1 MGRIWDLVVY
11 ILIGLTVVG
20 LLIWS
25 ANYNVSPDSLV
36 KWGGLTGNT
45 ALLFWWIV
53 KQNREHWYN
62 RVFWWTVAAL
72 FLVHTGSFYMILR
85 NVEHW
90 RMAWY
95 LLICSAELVPMTI
108 VVDRTMA
115 KLGKRHRT
123 RAKGE
128 GNST

>member
-1 MGRIWDLVVY
+1 MSRIGDLVVY

-20 LLIWS
+20 LLIWT
-25 ANYNVSPDSLV
+25 ANYNTAPDSLV

-45 ALLFWWIV
+45 ALLFWWVV
-53 KQNREHWYN
+53 KQYREHK
-62 RVFWWTVAAL
+62 RLFWWTIAVL
-72 FLVHTGSFYMILR
+72 FLVHTVSFYVILR
-85 NVEHW
+85 KVEHW

-95 LLICSAELVPMTI
+95 LLICTAELVPMTI

-115 KLGKRHRT
+115 KFGNRHHR

-128 GNST
+128 GSV